1 MNNVIITVIL
11 ILALIGIV
19 YTLNYTSTYSKL
31 GSSQIKIPEGYKV
44 INNSNHTIRISS
56 NNSTIIIDEKKENET
71 IEKIFKKIKNNNS
84 EYNVNISELHLNNNI
99 TLKNITVI
107 ENEENKSIPTNYY
120 YEKNN
125 KTYQIFLKGNVSKE
139 LIEEIIN
146 NTEEKSI
153 PWL

>member
-1 MNNVIITVIL
+1 MNRKNVIISIIL

-19 YTLNYTSTYSKL
+19 FTLNYSSTYSKL

-44 INNSNHTIRISS
+44 INKSNHTIRISS
-56 NNSTIIIDEKKENET
+56 NNTTIIIDEKNET
-71 IEKIFKKIKNNNS
+71 IEKIFNKIKKNNS
-84 EYNVNISELHLNNNI
+84 EYNVNITELHLNNNV

-107 ENEENKSIPTNYY
+107 ETEVNKNIPINYY

-125 KTYQIFLKGNVSKE
+125 KTYQIFIKGNVSKD

-146 NTEEKSI
+146 NTEEKTI

>member
-1 MNNVIITVIL
+1 MNRKNVIISIIL

-19 YTLNYTSTYSKL
+19 FTLNDSSTYSKL

-44 INNSNHTIRISS
+44 INKSNHTIRISS
-56 NNSTIIIDEKKENET
+56 NNTTIIIDEKNET
-71 IEKIFKKIKNNNS
+71 IEKIFNKIKKNNS
-84 EYNVNISELHLNNNI
+84 EYNVNITELHLNNNV

-107 ENEENKSIPTNYY
+107 ETEVNKNIPINYY

-125 KTYQIFLKGNVSKE
+125 KTYQIFIKGNVSKD

-146 NTEEKSI
+146 NTEEKTI